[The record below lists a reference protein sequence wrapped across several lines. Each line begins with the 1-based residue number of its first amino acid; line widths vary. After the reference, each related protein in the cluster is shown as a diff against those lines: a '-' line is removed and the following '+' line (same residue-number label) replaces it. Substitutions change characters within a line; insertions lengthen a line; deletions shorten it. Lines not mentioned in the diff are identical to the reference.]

1 MMNNRPIMTPYPEY
15 KATNLPWLPQIPAH
29 WDTLK
34 VKYAFSERSEKGFPN
49 EPLLAATQTHGVIPK
64 SIYETRT
71 VEAQKDLHLL
81 KLVKVGDFVISLR
94 SFQGG
99 IEYAYYQ
106 GIISPAY
113 TIMIPNNA
121 HIISTYF
128 KYLAKS
134 KSFVKLLQTCVT
146 GIREGQNID
155 YNTLKRNSIP
165 IPSAA
170 EQEQI
175 VRYLD
180 SMTAKINKLIRAKK
194 KQIALLQEQKQAI
207 INQAVTKGLNPNA
220 EMKDSGIDW
229 LGQIPAH
236 WDCLPIK
243 FCSDILPGL
252 AFDSQNFSSYGKYL
266 LLRGINVGI
275 GNINHEEVIFWNY
288 DLNAMTQRF
297 QLQENDIVLGLDRP
311 WIKQG
316 LRLAKISQNDL
327 PALLVQRVC
336 RIRPHKHCDNDFLIN
351 AVDVVLQ
358 KALQSQTT
366 GISVPHISTNQ
377 VGNVKIPLPTYE
389 EQLLIVNS
397 IAEKTK
403 TLKSYTDTL
412 KQEILIILEYKNSLI
427 ASVVT
432 GQVDVRNIQVED
444 FDPADLITETDDDPS
459 EDDDQPLEESE
470 E

>member
-1 MMNNRPIMTPYPEY
+1 MTPYPEY
-15 KATNLPWLPQIPAH
+15 KATNLPWLPQIAMH
-29 WDTLK
+29 WVLVKIRELFTERNQK
-34 VKYAFSERSEKGFPN
+34 VSDKEYAPLSVSKG
-49 EPLLAATQTHGVIPK
+49 GVVPQI
-64 SIYETRT
+64 ST
-71 VEAQKDLHLL
+71 VAKTDNGDNR
-81 KLVKVGDFVISLR
+81 KLVKVGDFVINSRSDRKGSSGISAYDGSVSLINLILKPR
-94 SFQGG
+94 
-99 IEYAYYQ
+99 
-106 GIISPAY
+106 
-113 TIMIPNNA
+113 N
-121 HIISTYF
+121 
-128 KYLAKS
+128 
-134 KSFVKLLQTCVT
+134 
-146 GIREGQNID
+146 D
-155 YNTLKRNSIP
+155 YNRGYLHYLLKNIPFIEEYYKNGRGIVADLWTTRYSEMKTISIP
-165 IPSAA
+165 APTAA

-207 INQAVTKGLNPNA
+207 INQAVTKGLNPDA

-236 WDCLPIK
+236 WDCLPVK

-252 AFDSQNFSSYGKYL
+252 AFDSQYFSSYGKYL

-288 DLNAMTQRF
+288 DLDAMTQRF

>member
-1 MMNNRPIMTPYPEY
+1 MKDSGAKWIG
-15 KATNLPWLPQIPAH
+15 KIPTH
-29 WDTLK
+29 WKSDKLK
-34 VKYAFSERSEKGFPN
+34 YHLQRK
-49 EPLLAATQTHGVIPK
+49 EPKNPGDMSVLSLYRELGVIPK
-64 SIYETRT
+64 DSRDDNHNVTSEDTSNYRY
-71 VEAQKDLHLL
+71 VR
-81 KLVKVGDFVISLR
+81 VGDFVVNKMKAWQGSYGISK
-94 SFQGG
+94 FNG
-99 IEYAYYQ
+99 IV
-106 GIISPAY
+106 SPAY
-113 TIMIPNNA
+113 FVFNLLGVKPDFFHHAIRSKFYVP
-121 HIISTYF
+121 YF
-128 KYLAKS
+128 GQAS
-134 KSFVKLLQTCVT
+134 D
-146 GIREGQNID
+146 GIRVGQWD
-155 YNTLKRNSIP
+155 LSIP
-165 IPSAA
+165 RMKEIPFVIPPTT

-207 INQAVTKGLNPNA
+207 INQAVTKGLNPDA

-236 WDCLPIK
+236 WDCLPVK

-252 AFDSQNFSSYGKYL
+252 AFDSQYFSSYGKYL

-288 DLNAMTQRF
+288 DLDAMTQRF

-432 GQVDVRNIQVED
+432 GQVDVRNIQVEE
-444 FDPADLITETDDDPS
+444 FDPADLITETDDDPA
-459 EDDDQPLEESE
+459 EDETSEESE

>member
-1 MMNNRPIMTPYPEY
+1 MTPYPEY

-34 VKYAFSERSEKGFPN
+34 VKYAFAERSEKGFPN
-49 EPLLAATQTHGVIPK
+49 EQLLAATQTHGVIPK

-134 KSFVKLLQTCVT
+134 KPFVKLLQTCVT

-155 YNTLKRNSIP
+155 YNTFKRNSIP
-165 IPSAA
+165 IPSVA

-180 SMTAKINKLIRAKK
+180 SMTAKINKLIRTKK

-207 INQAVTKGLNPNA
+207 INLAVTKGLNPNA

-236 WDCLPIK
+236 WEVKHLGHFSSLQNGISASADYFGSGYPFLNYGDVYSNYEIKEPLSGLANSTVKEQERYSIQNGDVFFTRTSETIDEIAFSSVCLKSIPHATFAGFLIRVRPNK
-243 FCSDILPGL
+243 GIILPL
-252 AFDSQNFSSYGKYL
+252 FSKYYFRNTVLRNYFVKEMNLVTRASLSQQ
-266 LLRGINVGI
+266 LLR
-275 GNINHEEVIFWNY
+275 
-288 DLNAMTQRF
+288 A
-297 QLQENDIVLGLDRP
+297 
-311 WIKQG
+311 
-316 LRLAKISQNDL
+316 L
-327 PALLVQRVC
+327 P
-336 RIRPHKHCDNDFLIN
+336 
-351 AVDVVLQ
+351 VVLPSLKEQ
-358 KALQSQTT
+358 EDIAQFLERKNKCFDTAITIIENEIAV
-366 GISVPHISTNQ
+366 IS
-377 VGNVKIPLPTYE
+377 
-389 EQLLIVNS
+389 
-397 IAEKTK
+397 
-403 TLKSYTDTL
+403 
-412 KQEILIILEYKNSLI
+412 EYKNSLI

-444 FDPADLITETDDDPS
+444 FDPADLITETDDDPA
-459 EDDDQPLEESE
+459 EDDDQPQEESE

>member
-1 MMNNRPIMTPYPEY
+1 MTSYPEY
-15 KATNLPWLPQIPAH
+15 KATNLPWLPQIPTH
-29 WDTLK
+29 WNTLK

-64 SIYETRT
+64 SLYETRT

-121 HIISTYF
+121 HIESAYF

-134 KSFVKLLQTCVT
+134 KPFVKLLQTCVT

-165 IPSAA
+165 IPSAT
-170 EQEQI
+170 EQKQI

-236 WDCLPIK
+236 WAIKKFSKVASIKSNLVKPENYYDYPQVSPDKIEKHTGKLLPVISVKDAGIISNNHLFFKGQILYSKIRPLLNKVAIAPFDGLCSADMYPIETILETEYLKFFMLSTWFLYQIK
-243 FCSDILPGL
+243 QSGDRVKMP
-252 AFDSQNFSSYGKYL
+252 K
-266 LLRGINVGI
+266 INQEEMAKLEIVI
-275 GNINHEEVIFWNY
+275 PSKHE
-288 DLNAMTQRF
+288 QK
-297 QLQENDIVLGLDRP
+297 DIVRSIYEC
-311 WIKQG
+311 W
-316 LRLAKISQNDL
+316 
-327 PALLVQRVC
+327 
-336 RIRPHKHCDNDFLIN
+336 
-351 AVDVVLQ
+351 
-358 KALQSQTT
+358 
-366 GISVPHISTNQ
+366 NQ
-377 VGNVKIPLPTYE
+377 IDMV
-389 EQLLIVNS
+389 
-397 IAEKTK
+397 
-403 TLKSYTDTL
+403 LKSLEKSIQTL
-412 KQEILIILEYKNSLI
+412 SEYKNSLI

-432 GQVDVRNIQVED
+432 GQVDIRNIQVEN
-444 FDPADLITETDDDPS
+444 FDPADLISDTDDDPV
-459 EDDDQPLEESE
+459 EDDDQPQEESE